1 MRAWKTVCHLLKL
14 EVPIVV
20 SVHIDFP
27 CHIDNAQFSM
37 DVKSREDRRLLTGMH
52 KLWLRLV
59 VFVRLYR
66 IVKDFL
72 YTVFI
77 NPIKDFR
84 TTKAHLA
91 IRWLEFCIHPK

>member
-37 DVKSREDRRLLTGMH
+37 DVKSREDKRLLTGMH

-77 NPIKDFR
+77 
-84 TTKAHLA
+84 L
-91 IRWLEFCIHPK
+91 